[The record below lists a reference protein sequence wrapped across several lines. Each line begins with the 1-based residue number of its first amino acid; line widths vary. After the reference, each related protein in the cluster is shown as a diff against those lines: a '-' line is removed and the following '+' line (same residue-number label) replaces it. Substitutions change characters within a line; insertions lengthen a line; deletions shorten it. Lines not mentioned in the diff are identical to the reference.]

1 MITSIT
7 NASTLTNPLRRRWRD
22 ADLVEAL
29 KAMRHFTEERNP
41 TTPDELWQVEH
52 RAVFTLGQA
61 GLTSHLLRAS
71 DIPVVRTERG
81 GQITYH
87 GPGQVVIYCMIDIR
101 RRNILVRDMVSR
113 LEQAMIDTLAHFG
126 LTGACRRAG
135 APGVYVP
142 DDHPASVQHD
152 GLAKIG
158 AIGLKVSR
166 GCTYHGL
173 ALNVAMDLEPFD
185 AINPCGYAGLRTVDM
200 ATMGIA
206 TSWEDVAEQLC
217 AAIDNTLRT

>member
-1 MITSIT
+1 MTGTTPAAGRSDPI
-7 NASTLTNPLRRRWRD
+7 RRRWRG

-29 KAMRHFTEERNP
+29 KAMREFTDKRDA

-52 RAVFTLGQA
+52 KPVFTLGQA
-61 GLTSHLLRAS
+61 GLMSHLLHAS

-87 GPGQVVIYCMIDIR
+87 GPGQVVVYCMIDIR
-101 RRNILVRDMVSR
+101 RRDILVRDMVSR
-113 LEQAMIDTLAHFG
+113 LEQSMIDTLIHFG

-142 DDHPASVQHD
+142 DDHPSSLQHD

-173 ALNVAMDLEPFD
+173 ALNVGMDLEPFT

-200 ATMGIA
+200 ATMGITTA
-206 TSWEDVAEQLC
+206 WEDVAERLC

>member
-1 MITSIT
+1 MSDIAAATS
-7 NASTLTNPLRRRWRD
+7 SPDPLRRQWRN

-29 KAMRHFTEERNP
+29 KAMRQFTEERGP

-52 RAVFTLGQA
+52 NGVFTLGQA
-61 GLTSHLLRAS
+61 GLISHLLRSS

-101 RRNILVRDMVSR
+101 RRHILVRDMVSR
-113 LEQAMIDTLAHFG
+113 LEQSMIDTLIHFG
-126 LTGACRRAG
+126 LNGACRREG

-142 DDHPASVQHD
+142 DDHPASRQHD

-166 GCTYHGL
+166 GCTYHGV
-173 ALNVAMDLEPFD
+173 ALNVAMDLEPFT

-200 ATMGIA
+200 ATMGI
-206 TSWEDVAEQLC
+206 TPSWEDVADRLC
-217 AAIDNTLRT
+217 AAIENTLRT